1 MQVPFRAGAWTARR
15 APGGRVARMLHPA
28 RGRSYCVGVACEDC
42 GEPDTNAVLGG
53 VEVCDRC
60 FDRRISAHTGLPRLP
75 DPPPPIAIAG
85 PDGRRHHLRY
95 RVWRAG
101 VGIEV
106 QLDETG
112 VPVGEGYRF
121 AVLGDNDA
129 DVDTLVAEVRAMA
142 ETEIGRQYLE
152 RTTERHP
159 WTVGDDDEVAGRFA
173 WSDGRGNEEPYN
185 VVVDGRTISW
195 EELARALESYDGW
208 GFRLVIEDRVRD
220 LRSDAEI
227 IELRGP
233 GTGPADA

>member
-1 MQVPFRAGAWTARR
+1 M
-15 APGGRVARMLHPA
+15 
-28 RGRSYCVGVACEDC
+28 ACEDC

-60 FDRRISAHTGLPRLP
+60 FDRRISAHTGLLRLP
-75 DPPPPIAIAG
+75 DPPPPIAISG
-85 PDGRRHHLRY
+85 PDGRRHLLRY

-112 VPVGEGYRF
+112 VPVGGGYRF

-129 DVDTLVAEVRAMA
+129 ELDTLVAEVRAMA
-142 ETEIGRQYLE
+142 ETEIARQYLE
-152 RTTERHP
+152 RTAERHP
-159 WTVGDDDEVAGRFA
+159 WTVGDDGEVAGRFA
-173 WSDGRGNEEPYN
+173 WSTGRGNEEPYN

-195 EELARALESYDGW
+195 EDMARALEPYDGW

-227 IELRGP
+227 IELRSP
-233 GTGPADA
+233 GAGPADG

>member
-1 MQVPFRAGAWTARR
+1 
-15 APGGRVARMLHPA
+15 
-28 RGRSYCVGVACEDC
+28 VACEDC
-42 GEPDTNAVLGG
+42 GALDADAVLGG

-60 FDRRISAHTGLPRLP
+60 FDRRMSAHTGLPRLP
-75 DPPPPIAIAG
+75 DPPQPIAISG

-101 VGIEV
+101 VGVEV

-112 VPVGEGYRF
+112 VPVCEGYCF

-129 DVDTLVAEVRAMA
+129 DVDMLVAEVRSMA
-142 ETEIGRQYLE
+142 ETEIGRQYLQ
-152 RTTERHP
+152 RTTDRHR
-159 WTVGDDDEVAGRFA
+159 WTLGDADEVAGRFA

-195 EELARALESYDGW
+195 EDLARALESYDGW

-220 LRSDAEI
+220 VRSDADV
-227 IELRGP
+227 IELYGP
-233 GTGPADA
+233 ELGTGSDDA